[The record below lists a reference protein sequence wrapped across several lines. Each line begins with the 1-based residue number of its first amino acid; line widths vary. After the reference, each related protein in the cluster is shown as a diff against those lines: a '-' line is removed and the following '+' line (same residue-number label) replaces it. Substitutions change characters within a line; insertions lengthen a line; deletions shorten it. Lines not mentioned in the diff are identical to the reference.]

1 MKNSNDTNGN
11 RTRNLPVYSAV
22 PQPTAP
28 PCTPPHFSAGI
39 VNVLLKFSEMLHFEG
54 TGTQRHQI
62 LNFLEYI
69 SYDFIKYVCVYTHIF
84 KEARV

>member
-1 MKNSNDTNGN
+1 
-11 RTRNLPVYSAV
+11 
-22 PQPTAP
+22 
-28 PCTPPHFSAGI
+28 
-39 VNVLLKFSEMLHFEG
+39 MLHFEG

-62 LNFLEYI
+62 LNFLEHI